1 MGTAIKANRGGGGKF
16 EVTNGNIEE
25 FFSNENIEPNTFIE
39 FNGEISYG
47 NLQTLFYPNT
57 YCSGMKIKKVSST
70 KFVYYYAY
78 STACQ
83 VGIMNYANGTFTK
96 EVEVALSTTLS
107 GSTYDINLEVV
118 NSTSFLIVVS
128 VYYSDTVWHQVNT
141 VRYVESSK
149 SLIQDAHVDK
159 TLINSLQGATSDA
172 YNYILPLSNS
182 KYAVVFPK
190 RELVSSSYIPF
201 MNYAIVTIGTDS
213 STGKL
218 TLSIGTTTK
227 LDANREY
234 FATTLY
240 KLPCLIL
247 STTKFIFI
255 AYDGDYKLRAVFVTS
270 NGTSLSIVSK
280 VQLTNVSVESDERVI
295 DAILVNSTKFIIGY
309 WKKSSGLTSYPT
321 QGIIEGFKISGNS
334 CTRIKRFLLNN
345 SDIKLL
351 NVSSGWVKK
360 NPGLIL
366 HKGYILYLF
375 RVRAGSSDTQVYI
388 HLIAIDQNVLDVI
401 TDEVIIANQYNA
413 TFNCPMIEV
422 DNSVT
427 VFLPGTSNYP
437 QPNQYLYA
445 RKINLTDINIK
456 KSDTCIHGLL
466 TSKATTTKKGKVA
479 ILNE

>member
-57 YCSGMKIKKVSST
+57 YCSAMRIKKISST
-70 KFVYYYAY
+70 KFVYYYGY
-78 STACQ
+78 STSCQ

-118 NSTSFLIVVS
+118 NSTSFLIVTS
-128 VYYSDTVWHQVNT
+128 VYYSDTVWHQVNA

-172 YNYILPLSNS
+172 YNYILPLSNN

-190 RELVSSSYIPF
+190 RELISSSYIGA
-201 MNYAIVTIGTDS
+201 MNYAIVTIGSDS

-218 TLSIGTTTK
+218 TLSVGTTTK

-234 FATTLY
+234 FNALY

-255 AYDGDYKLRAVFVTS
+255 TYDGDYKLCAVFVTS
-270 NGTSLSIVSK
+270 NGTSLSIASK

-295 DAILVNSTKFIIGY
+295 NAILVNSTKFIVSY

-334 CTRIKRFLLNN
+334 CTRIKKFLLNN
-345 SDIKLL
+345 SDVKLL
-351 NVSSGWVKK
+351 NVSSEVKK

-375 RVRAGSSDTQVYI
+375 RARADSSDTQAYI

-401 TDEVIIANQYNA
+401 TDEVIIANKYNG

-427 VFLPGTSNYP
+427 VFLPDTSNYP
-437 QPNQYLYA
+437 QSNKYLYA
-445 RKINLTDINIK
+445 RKINLSDINIK
-456 KSDTCIHGLL
+456 KSDVCIHGLL